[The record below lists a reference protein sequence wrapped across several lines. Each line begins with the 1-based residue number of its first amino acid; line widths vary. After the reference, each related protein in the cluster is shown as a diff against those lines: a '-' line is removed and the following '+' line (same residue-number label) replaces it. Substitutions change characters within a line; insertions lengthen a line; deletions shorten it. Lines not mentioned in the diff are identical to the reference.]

1 VGERTVY
8 LETLNPWVDNGWA
21 PLYAARSHGRK
32 YVLAP
37 APELYD
43 LSADPAESRN
53 LLSGGGE
60 AGEVMAEAEALRAFL
75 DRRLPG
81 GPMAELAEDGAPAG
95 PGETDPEVRR
105 RLEALGYLSGGSSGG
120 GDRSA
125 PYGELPDPKQMLPL
139 LDELSAGRSHLAGG
153 RPEEAERSARRVLA
167 ASPRDRS
174 ALQLLAESYA
184 TRGRAE
190 EAERALR
197 RSLEIGPTL
206 GACVLLAQVVLQ
218 RGGPARA
225 DEAEA
230 LLDLAAESD
239 PRHGAV
245 LLARGD
251 LALVRGRPAEA
262 IARYE
267 EAAEADPY
275 RFAGLARARID
286 RLEDHR

>member
-1 VGERTVY
+1 
-8 LETLNPWVDNGWA
+8 
-21 PLYAARSHGRK
+21 
-32 YVLAP
+32 
-37 APELYD
+37 
-43 LSADPAESRN
+43 
-53 LLSGGGE
+53 
-60 AGEVMAEAEALRAFL
+60 MAEAEALREYL

-95 PGETDPEVRR
+95 SGETDPEVRR
-105 RLEALGYLSGGSSGG
+105 RLEALGYLSVGSSGG

-139 LDELSAGRSHLAGG
+139 LEELSEGRSHLAGG